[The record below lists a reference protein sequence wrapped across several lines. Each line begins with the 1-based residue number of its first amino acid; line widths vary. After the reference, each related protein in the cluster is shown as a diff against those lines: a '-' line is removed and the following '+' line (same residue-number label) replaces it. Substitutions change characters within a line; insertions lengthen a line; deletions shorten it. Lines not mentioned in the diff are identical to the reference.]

1 MSDPG
6 SITRLLLETTDGD
19 DDAASVL
26 WEHFRERLV
35 QFAKGRLTGARKST
49 SDEEDVAVEA
59 FHSLLKGVRNGRYN
73 LPSRD
78 HIWRLLVCMAIR
90 RAHAILRRQ
99 NTQKRNGEVG
109 ESAIMHVDQGE
120 IGGIAGFP
128 DDEPTPTTLAVMNLM
143 LGELGELLQE
153 DRERDILM
161 LKLEGYSHREVA
173 DRLGIGLW
181 RVRKV
186 LEKVEVYLGS

>member
-6 SITRLLLETTDGD
+6 SITRLLLETTEGD
-19 DDAASVL
+19 ENAATVL
-26 WEHFRERLV
+26 WEHFRDRLV
-35 QFAKGRLTGARKST
+35 HFAKGRLTGARKSA

-78 HIWRLLVCMAIR
+78 HIWRLLVCMAMR

-99 NTQKRNGEVG
+99 NTQKRHGEVG
-109 ESAIMHVDQGE
+109 ESAIMPVDHGE
-120 IGGIAGFP
+120 VGGISGFP

-143 LGELGELLQE
+143 LGELGELLHE
-153 DRERDILM
+153 EREREILM

-173 DRLGIGLW
+173 ERLGLGLW

-186 LEKVEVYLGS
+186 LDKVEAYLGS